1 MDNIPHW
8 YPLQLHNYQA
18 TPLPTPTPLLSPQ
31 GSFREDRAGIDKA
44 QGKYLQTSQKDSR
57 SWETPIKGMFK
68 ASKNDTIQPA

>member
-44 QGKYLQTSQKDSR
+44 QGKYLQSLD
-57 SWETPIKGMFK
+57 E
-68 ASKNDTIQPA
+68 